1 MSKKTNSTV
10 IMKSIGVAI
19 VVTQLLDIIIHAAT
33 NQLEPLRVTSNIIIL
48 AWLAIV
54 VSGKFHDKSQLIAVA
69 SIAAYFIL
77 NIVFLSLEGVT
88 NAEQGEELRI
98 TLFLLMFTTMALSS
112 WLTYIRRDI
121 FSTHN

>member
-1 MSKKTNSTV
+1 
-10 IMKSIGVAI
+10 MKSIGVAI
-19 VVTQLLDIIIHAAT
+19 IVTQLLDIIIHAAT

-48 AWLAIV
+48 AWLAIM
-54 VSGKFHDKSQLIAVA
+54 VSGKFHDKSLLMAVA

-88 NAEQGEELRI
+88 NAEQGGELRV
-98 TLFLLMFTTMALSS
+98 TLFLLMFTTMVLSS